1 MKARPTR
8 WRSPEKNKKQY
19 KRRELQ
25 RNVKQQ
31 RARDKERT
39 AKKTRKTVI
48 HKGRN

>member
-1 MKARPTR
+1 MEIARK
-8 WRSPEKNKKQY
+8 EQKQY